1 MAHLS
6 QENTMSDDIPPS
18 TNASKKGWLDKVS
31 QLFQGEPKNREDL
44 VDVIHDAELREVISV
59 DTREMIKGVLEVS
72 DLRVRDIMIPRAQI
86 VAIQIDD
93 TVEEVLSTVIGSAH
107 SRFPVVNEDKDHI
120 EGILLA
126 KDLLQYGFKNNE
138 QPFELRQVIRPA
150 VVVPESKRVDVLLK
164 EFRSQRYHMAI
175 VVDEYGGVSGLVTIE
190 DILEEIVGD
199 IEDEFDHDSSEETE
213 IKQVAKQVYMVKA
226 LTPIDDFNE
235 AFGTEF
241 SDEEF
246 DTVGG
251 LVSHAFGH
259 LPERDEK
266 VMIQDIEFKVVSAD
280 TRRLIQLRVK
290 FPDNAHGNDE
300 SVA

>member
-1 MAHLS
+1 
-6 QENTMSDDIPPS
+6 MSDDIPPS
-18 TNASKKGWLDKVS
+18 TSAQKKSWLDKVS
-31 QLFQGEPKNREDL
+31 QLFQGEPQSRDDL
-44 VDVIHDAELREVISV
+44 VEVIHDAELREVISE

-86 VAIQIDD
+86 VALQIDD
-93 TVEEVLSTVIGSAH
+93 SVTELLSTVISSAH

-126 KDLLQYGFKNNE
+126 KDLLQYGFKNSDE
-138 QPFELRQVIRPA
+138 PFSLSQVIRPA

-190 DILEEIVGD
+190 DILEEIVGE
-199 IEDEFDHDSSEETE
+199 IEDEFDHDSAEETE
-213 IKQVAKQVYMVKA
+213 IRKVSKLVYMIKA
-226 LTPIDDFNE
+226 LTPIEDFNE
-235 AFGTEF
+235 SFNTQF

-259 LPERDEK
+259 LPERNEK
-266 VMIQDIEFKVVSAD
+266 VTIDGIEFTVISAD
-280 TRRLIQLRVK
+280 TRRLLQLRVK
-290 FPDNAHGNDE
+290 LPDPSIE
-300 SVA
+300 EKSE

>member
-1 MAHLS
+1 
-6 QENTMSDDIPPS
+6 MSDDIPPS
-18 TNASKKGWLDKVS
+18 TNAQKKGWFEKVS
-31 QLFQGEPKNREDL
+31 QLFQGEPQNRNDL
-44 VDVIHDAELREVISV
+44 VDVIHDAEQREVISE

-86 VAIQIDD
+86 VALQIDD
-93 TVEEVLSTVIGSAH
+93 TVEELLSTVISSAH

-126 KDLLQYGFKNNE
+126 KDLLKYGFKNNDE
-138 QPFELRQVIRPA
+138 PFTLGQVIRPA

-190 DILEEIVGD
+190 DILEEIVGE
-199 IEDEFDHDSSEETE
+199 IEDEFDHDSAEDTE
-213 IKQVAKQVYMVKA
+213 IRKVGKQVYMIKA
-226 LTPIDDFNE
+226 LTPIEDFNDE
-235 AFGTEF
+235 FKTRF

-251 LVSHAFGH
+251 MVSHAFGH
-259 LPERDEK
+259 LPERNEK
-266 VMIQDIEFKVVSAD
+266 VVIDGIEFKVISAD
-280 TRRLIQLRVK
+280 TRRLLQLRVK
-290 FPDNAHGNDE
+290 LPDPNAAE
-300 SVA
+300 KIA

>member
-1 MAHLS
+1 
-6 QENTMSDDIPPS
+6 MSDDIPPS
-18 TNASKKGWLDKVS
+18 TSAQKKGWLEKVS
-31 QLFQGEPKNREDL
+31 QLFQGEPQNRDDL
-44 VDVIHDAELREVISV
+44 VEVIHDAEQRELISE

-86 VAIQIDD
+86 VALQIDD
-93 TVEEVLSTVIGSAH
+93 SVEELLSTVITSAH

-138 QPFELRQVIRPA
+138 EPFSLKQVIRPA

-199 IEDEFDHDSSEETE
+199 IEDEFVHESAEETE
-213 IKQVAKQVYMVKA
+213 IRKVGKQVYMIKA
-226 LTPIDDFNE
+226 LTPIEDFNE
-235 AFGTEF
+235 EFKTQF
-241 SDEEF
+241 SDQEF

-259 LPERDEK
+259 LPERNEK
-266 VMIQDIEFKVVSAD
+266 VTIDGIEFKVISAD
-280 TRRLIQLRVK
+280 TRRLLQLRVK
-290 FPDNAHGNDE
+290 LPDPSAE
-300 SVA
+300 EQTV

>member
-1 MAHLS
+1 
-6 QENTMSDDIPPS
+6 MSDDIPPS
-18 TNASKKGWLDKVS
+18 TNAHKKGWFDRVS
-31 QLFQGEPKNREDL
+31 QLFQGEPQNREDL
-44 VDVIHDAELREVISV
+44 VDVIDGAEQRDLITQA
-59 DTREMIKGVLEVS
+59 TRERIKGVLDVS
-72 DLRVRDIMIPRAQI
+72 DMRVRDIMIPRAQI
-86 VAIQIDD
+86 VALQIDNS
-93 TVEEVLSTVIGSAH
+93 VEELLATVIGSGH

-126 KDLLQYGFKNNE
+126 KDLIPYGFSNSDE
-138 QPFELRQVIRPA
+138 PFSLDRVIRPA

-190 DILEEIVGD
+190 DILEEIVGE
-199 IEDEFDHDSSEETE
+199 IEDEFDHDSTEETE
-213 IKQVAKQVYMVKA
+213 IRKGGNTVYMVKA
-226 LTPIDDFNE
+226 LTPIEDFNE
-235 AFGTEF
+235 EFNTEF

-259 LPERDEK
+259 LPERNES
-266 VMIQDIEFKVVSAD
+266 IIIEGIEFKVINAD

-290 FPDNAHGNDE
+290 LPDPNTGEDVE
-300 SVA
+300 

>member
-1 MAHLS
+1 
-6 QENTMSDDIPPS
+6 MSDDIPPS
-18 TNASKKGWLDKVS
+18 TNAQKKGWLEKVS
-31 QLFQGEPKNREDL
+31 QLFQGEPQSRDDL
-44 VDVIHDAELREVISV
+44 VDVIHDAEQREVISE

-72 DLRVRDIMIPRAQI
+72 DLRVRDIMMPRAQI
-86 VAIQIDD
+86 VALQIDN
-93 TVEEVLSTVIGSAH
+93 TVEELLSTVISSAH

-126 KDLLQYGFKNNE
+126 KDLLKYGFKNNDE
-138 QPFELRQVIRPA
+138 PFTLSQVIRPA

-190 DILEEIVGD
+190 DILEEIVGE
-199 IEDEFDHDSSEETE
+199 IEDEFDHDSAEDTE
-213 IKQVAKQVYMVKA
+213 IRKVGKQVYMIKA
-226 LTPIDDFNE
+226 LTPIEDFNDE
-235 AFGTEF
+235 FKTQF

-259 LPERDEK
+259 LPERNEK
-266 VMIQDIEFKVVSAD
+266 VIIDGIEFKVISAD
-280 TRRLIQLRVK
+280 TRRLLQLRVK
-290 FPDNAHGNDE
+290 LPDPNAE
-300 SVA
+300 EQIA

>member
-1 MAHLS
+1 
-6 QENTMSDDIPPS
+6 MSDDNPPS
-18 TNASKKGWLDKVS
+18 TNAHKKGWLEKVS
-31 QLFQGEPKNREDL
+31 QLFQGEPQSRDEL
-44 VDVIHDAELREVISV
+44 VEVIHDAEQREVISE

-86 VAIQIDD
+86 VALKIDN
-93 TVEEVLSTVIGSAH
+93 TVEELLSTVISSAH

-126 KDLLQYGFKNNE
+126 KDLLQYGFKNNDE
-138 QPFELRQVIRPA
+138 PFSLEQVIRPA

-190 DILEEIVGD
+190 DILEEIVGE
-199 IEDEFDHDSSEETE
+199 IEDEFDHDSAEETE
-213 IKQVAKQVYMVKA
+213 IRKVGKQLYMVKA

-235 AFGTEF
+235 TFGTQF

-259 LPERDEK
+259 LPERNEK
-266 VMIQDIEFKVVSAD
+266 ITIDDIEFKVISAD
-280 TRRLIQLRVK
+280 TRRLVQLRVK
-290 FPDNAHGNDE
+290 LPDPQTEEENT
-300 SVA
+300 

>member
-1 MAHLS
+1 
-6 QENTMSDDIPPS
+6 MSDDIPPS
-18 TNASKKGWLDKVS
+18 SNAQKKGWLEKVS
-31 QLFQGEPKNREDL
+31 QLFQGEPQNREDL
-44 VDVIHDAELREVISV
+44 VDVIHGAELREVISE

-86 VAIQIDD
+86 VALQIND
-93 TVEEVLSTVIGSAH
+93 TVEELLSTVISSAH

-138 QPFELRQVIRPA
+138 KPFELGQVIRPA

-199 IEDEFDHDSSEETE
+199 IEDEFDHDSAEETE
-213 IKQVAKQVYMVKA
+213 IKQIAKQVYMVKA
-226 LTPIDDFNE
+226 LTPIDDFND
-235 AFGTEF
+235 AFNTRF

-266 VMIQDIEFKVVSAD
+266 VMIKGIEFKVVNAD

-290 FPDNAHGNDE
+290 FPDKAATE
-300 SVA
+300 SIA

>member
-1 MAHLS
+1 
-6 QENTMSDDIPPS
+6 MSDDIPPS
-18 TNASKKGWLDKVS
+18 TNASKKGWLVKVS
-31 QLFQGEPKNREDL
+31 QLFQGEPQNREDL
-44 VDVIHDAELREVISV
+44 VDVIHDAELREVISE

-86 VAIQIDD
+86 VALQIDN
-93 TVEEVLSTVIGSAH
+93 TVEELLSTVIGSAH

-126 KDLLQYGFKNNE
+126 KDLLQYGFKNSE
-138 QPFELRQVIRPA
+138 KPFELGQVIRPA

-199 IEDEFDHDSSEETE
+199 IEDEFDHDSAEETE
-213 IKQVAKQVYMVKA
+213 IKQISKQVFMVKA
-226 LTPIDDFNE
+226 LTPVDDFND
-235 AFGTEF
+235 AFATQF

-266 VMIQDIEFKVVSAD
+266 VMIDGIEFTVVNAD

-290 FPDNAHGNDE
+290 FPDKTVSE
-300 SVA
+300 TTS